1 MMFDLSSIPVTFPER
16 EIFLR
21 LEGNIHKT
29 ELDNT
34 EKLKFIRIAK
44 KAFSLC
50 ETKGRWD
57 HLAVKTVRDDGILL
71 ENGFFVKGGKF
82 AAKCSGITHLWLGAV
97 TAGKA
102 VAEAEEKCED
112 ISARAIFDAVASET
126 ADAAMD
132 SLVKTAARNLLA
144 QGLSMDAK
152 RYSPGY
158 GDMPLEMQK
167 IFFSQL
173 HLEELKM
180 VLNDNFYMIPEKSVT
195 AFAAVRKIVE

>member
-1 MMFDLSSIPVTFPER
+1 MTIFIDLTPEAAFKR
-16 EIFLR
+16 KHGADENDR
-21 LEGNIHKT
+21 LEKAGLEFHKRVY
-29 ELDNT
+29 E
-34 EKLKFIRIAK
+34 
-44 KAFSLC
+44 
-50 ETKGRWD
+50 GY
-57 HLAVKTVRDDGILL
+57 
-71 ENGFFVKGGKF
+71 
-82 AAKCSGITHLWLGAV
+82 
-97 TAGKA
+97 KA

-132 SLVKTAARNLLA
+132 SLVRTAARNLLA